1 MRSRTGTGWGIAL
14 AGLGVLSLAAAA
26 ILAWVVVPDR
36 KQLPADTDTSR
47 QFSGTAKLLLNPQ
60 ALATGDLRSAVLI
73 NVPVTAQRTVKAT
86 ATEGDA
92 AEVSDTRV
100 LIRAPE
106 RRWAE
111 PRPPMRLIGSPWRRP
126 ATRHQAGSVVPH
138 EGLTVSWP
146 IGAKKQDYTAWVNET
161 KSTTTARFV
170 REENKAGVDTY
181 VYEADVAAAAVKDEQ
196 VLGALPKGLPV
207 SAVTALA
214 SALPLPPDAKA
225 LLAQAL
231 PALPDPVPLSYTYE
245 AKSTFWV
252 EPTTGLVVDTER
264 AEIRKAGMVLRT
276 GGALPGIPVYDVATN
291 FTEQSVNEAAADAN
305 DAKGSIDLYG
315 KTLPLILLGVGL
327 VALVAGVALLLT
339 GRRAA
344 GTGGEGPGSASPAGP
359 SPTGPS
365 PTGPS
370 P

>member
-14 AGLGVLSLAAAA
+14 AALGVLSLAAAA

-86 ATEGDA
+86 ATEGEA

-100 LIRAPE
+100 LSTGTGAQVGRTEATYAVDRKSLE
-106 RRWAE
+106 AASD
-111 PRPPMRLIGSPWRRP
+111 PPSSW
-126 ATRHQAGSVVPH
+126 QVVPH

-170 REENKAGVDTY
+170 REENKGGVDTY
-181 VYEADVAAAAVKDEQ
+181 VYEADVATAPVKDEQ

-231 PALPDPVPLSYTYE
+231 PALPDPVPLNYTYE

-305 DAKGSIDLYG
+305 DAKNSIDLYST
-315 KTLPLILLGVGL
+315 TLPLILLGVGL
-327 VALVAGVALLLT
+327 VALVAGVALLLA

-359 SPTGPS
+359 SP
-365 PTGPS
+365 
-370 P
+370 